1 LLKHKLDIEAS
12 LILAKKH
19 LNFDCKKN
27 EVDKIN
33 SMLWGLRE
41 NSKVTSSPM
50 AFESSTSF
58 HSNTDIIPYV
68 ESIETQKPMEKA
80 TSNERQKRKTQW
92 RKLLQMQLEN
102 KNKLKKDIETKEAD
116 LVIRYKIELGAYKK
130 YYVMTKEML
139 KDYKAEYYR
148 KLAELKRQHEVRLQ
162 AFETKKLVARKKFR
176 ESWTLDEVLE
186 DAAEP
191 NQYSNHVSM
200 VTEPIEKM
208 QQLSSSRI
216 LSSNKDFS
224 SEDAI
229 FKVRSSMFHLCAMM
243 HFVINWKQ

>member
-27 EVDKIN
+27 EVDEIN
-33 SMLWGLRE
+33 SILWDLRE
-41 NSKVTSSPM
+41 MFLLLKENPKVTSFPM
-50 AFESSTSF
+50 AFESSTSV
-58 HSNTDIIPYV
+58 HLNTFIIPNV
-68 ESIETQKPMEKA
+68 Q
-80 TSNERQKRKTQW
+80 
-92 RKLLQMQLEN
+92 
-102 KNKLKKDIETKEAD
+102 
-116 LVIRYKIELGAYKK
+116 
-130 YYVMTKEML
+130 
-139 KDYKAEYYR
+139 
-148 KLAELKRQHEVRLQ
+148 
-162 AFETKKLVARKKFR
+162 
-176 ESWTLDEVLE
+176 
-186 DAAEP
+186 
-191 NQYSNHVSM
+191 SNHVSM